1 MFFQLIHKID
11 SSTKTLDKVESM
23 FQYFSN
29 VDEADILP
37 VVGLF
42 FGKRPKK
49 IAKTN
54 ELKMWALEKVGIS
67 EWLFE
72 ECYAVAGDLSETIS
86 KLLPEPT
93 QIKTYGIRELI
104 IKINEVSK
112 LDEHLRKQ
120 FLAEI
125 WDSLSAEDRFVFNKL
140 SSGGFRIGVS
150 ENLVIKALSKRYQL
164 EESIIT
170 HRLMGNWDPI
180 KNNIQE
186 LLFSKSNETY
196 ISKPYPFFLASP
208 IGEELNSVS
217 ALDWMAEYK
226 WDGIRVQLIKRGTE
240 WFLWS
245 RGEELINHSFPE
257 FEILSGYLP
266 ISCVIDGELLVVD
279 KENKIK
285 SFNELQKRLGR
296 KKPGKKVLEDSPVSI
311 YAYDLLECDSIDL
324 RSNSLIERRS
334 KLKEIVNSTNVSL
347 LKLSPE
353 ISFFDLNDLFK
364 KREDAR
370 LFGSEGLML
379 KRKSSLYQTGR
390 KKGDWFKWKLDPYS
404 VDAVMIY
411 AQVGHGRRANLFTD
425 YTFALK
431 TKEGNLLPVA
441 KAYSGLTDAEIKE
454 VDAWIKLNTIEKF
467 GPVRSVKAELVFEI
481 GFEGIAFSERHK
493 SGLAVRF
500 PRILRWRKDKKVDEI
515 NELDDLK
522 SMIRN

>member
-1 MFFQLIHKID
+1 
-11 SSTKTLDKVESM
+11 
-23 FQYFSN
+23 
-29 VDEADILP
+29 
-37 VVGLF
+37 
-42 FGKRPKK
+42 
-49 IAKTN
+49 
-54 ELKMWALEKVGIS
+54 
-67 EWLFE
+67 
-72 ECYAVAGDLSETIS
+72 
-86 KLLPEPT
+86 
-93 QIKTYGIRELI
+93 
-104 IKINEVSK
+104 
-112 LDEHLRKQ
+112 
-120 FLAEI
+120 
-125 WDSLSAEDRFVFNKL
+125 
-140 SSGGFRIGVS
+140 
-150 ENLVIKALSKRYQL
+150 
-164 EESIIT
+164 
-170 HRLMGNWDPI
+170 
-180 KNNIQE
+180 
-186 LLFSKSNETY
+186 
-196 ISKPYPFFLASP
+196 
-208 IGEELNSVS
+208 
-217 ALDWMAEYK
+217 
-226 WDGIRVQLIKRGTE
+226 
-240 WFLWS
+240 
-245 RGEELINHSFPE
+245 
-257 FEILSGYLP
+257 
-266 ISCVIDGELLVVD
+266 
-279 KENKIK
+279 
-285 SFNELQKRLGR
+285 LGR

-334 KLKEIVNSTNVSL
+334 KLEEIVNSTNVSL

>member
-1 MFFQLIHKID
+1 MFFQLIHQID
-11 SSTKTLDKVESM
+11 SSNKTLDKVEAM

-49 IAKTN
+49 LAKTN
-54 ELKMWALEKVGIS
+54 ELKQWAIQKAGIS

-86 KLLPEPT
+86 KLLPEPK
-93 QIKTYGIRELI
+93 QIKTYGIRDLI

-112 LDEHLRKQ
+112 LDEDLRKQ
-120 FLAEI
+120 FLYDV
-125 WDSLSAEDRFVFNKL
+125 WDSLKAEDRFVFNKL
-140 SSGGFRIGVS
+140 SSAGFRIGVS
-150 ENLVIKALSKRYQL
+150 ENLVIKALAKRFQL
-164 EESIIT
+164 EESIIA

-180 KNNIQE
+180 KDNIHDLILSE
-186 LLFSKSNETY
+186 FLK
-196 ISKPYPFFLASP
+196 IDVSKPYPFFLASP
-208 IGEELNSVS
+208 IGEELESVTPIGWS
-217 ALDWMAEYK
+217 AEYK
-226 WDGIRVQLIKRGTE
+226 WDGIRVQFIKRENE

-245 RGEELINHSFPE
+245 RGEELINQSFPE
-257 FEILSGYLP
+257 FEVLSGLLP
-266 ISCVIDGELLVVD
+266 NSCVIDGELLVVD
-279 KENKIK
+279 KENKVK
-285 SFNELQKRLGR
+285 SFNVLQKRLGR
-296 KKPGKKVLEDSPVSI
+296 KKPGKKVIEDSPVCI
-311 YAYDLLECDSIDL
+311 YAYDLLECDSIDI
-324 RSNSLIERRS
+324 RSIPLSERRQ
-334 KLKEIVNSTNVSL
+334 KLVEIVNATNISL
-347 LKLSPE
+347 LKISPE
-353 ISFFDLNDLFK
+353 ISFLDLKDLYQ
-364 KREDAR
+364 KREEAR

-379 KRKSSLYQTGR
+379 KRKSSFYQTGR

-441 KAYSGLTDAEIKE
+441 KAYSGLSDAEIKE

-493 SGLAVRF
+493 SGVAVRF
-500 PRILRWRKDKKVDEI
+500 PRILRWRKDKNINEI

-522 SMIRN
+522 SMIRK